1 MTDLWTHR
9 LSEYLDDELAESE
22 RIALETHLETC
33 AACTEA
39 LGELRRVVRRA
50 RVLGDRPPS
59 RELWPGIA
67 ERIGLPERTPLP
79 ERTGLSPRSGVA
91 SRSGAAPRRRG
102 FTFSLP
108 QLLAAGIALA
118 VLSGGSVWLLQ
129 PGVSTVAVEPGP
141 AEPASVSADAAP
153 VTAVRAAPA
162 ARSYDAAVDDLERIL
177 AQGRDRLDSTTVR
190 VLEQNLALIDRAIAD
205 ARRALAADS
214 ANLYLNTHLAET
226 MRRKVDLLRQAAAL
240 VSAS

>member
-1 MTDLWTHR
+1 MIDQWTHR
-9 LSEYLDDELAESE
+9 LSEYLDDGLAESE
-22 RIALETHLETC
+22 RTALETHLETC
-33 AACTEA
+33 AACTET

-50 RVLGDRPPS
+50 RVLADRPPS

-67 ERIGLPERTPLP
+67 ERIGLPERTA
-79 ERTGLSPRSGVA
+79 LSPRSGLA
-91 SRSGAAPRRRG
+91 ARTGAAPRRRG
-102 FTFSLP
+102 FTVSLP
-108 QLLAAGIALA
+108 QLLAAGVALA

-129 PGVSTVAVEPGP
+129 PGVSTMAVQPAPVESAPVSPG
-141 AEPASVSADAAP
+141 AAP
-153 VTAVRAAPA
+153 VTAIRAGGPA

-177 AQGRDRLDSTTVR
+177 AEGRDRLDSTTVR

-214 ANLYLNTHLAET
+214 ANVYLNTHLAET